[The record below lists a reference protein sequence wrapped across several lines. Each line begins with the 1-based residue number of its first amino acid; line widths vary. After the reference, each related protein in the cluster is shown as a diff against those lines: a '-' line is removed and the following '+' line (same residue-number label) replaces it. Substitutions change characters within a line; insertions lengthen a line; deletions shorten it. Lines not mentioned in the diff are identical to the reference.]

1 MIHILVLNW
10 WALAIRGLL
19 AIAFGILTFVWPGV
33 TLTFL
38 ALLFG
43 AYVLLDGIFS
53 LVSAFRGGQG
63 RQRWWMLLIE
73 GLLGIAAGA
82 VAFLFT
88 PVTIVAL
95 VYLIAAWAIVT
106 GIFEIAAAI
115 GIRRHLPGEWLLL
128 LMGFVSVLLGVLL
141 IGAPL
146 AGAVIIAYWIGAYAI
161 IFGILML
168 ALALRLKAHPARA

>member
-1 MIHILVLNW
+1 MIHILALNW

-19 AIAFGILTFVWPGV
+19 AILFGILTFIRPGV

-53 LVSAFRGGQG
+53 LVSAFRGGKG

-73 GLLGIAAGA
+73 GVLGITAGI
-82 VAFLFT
+82 VTFLFT
-88 PVTIVAL
+88 PVTVVAL

-106 GIFEIAAAI
+106 GVFEVAAAI
-115 GIRRHLPGEWLLL
+115 GVRRHMPGEWLLL
-128 LMGFVSVLLGVLL
+128 LMGFVSILLGVLL
-141 IGAPL
+141 IGAPV

-161 IFGILML
+161 IFGTLML
-168 ALALRLKAHPARA
+168 AFAFRLKAHPARG